1 MVHQK
6 QQNQEELTMTA
17 IRKTPDE
24 EMVDIIGDLRC
35 ATDMLYDL
43 RPQLTDKTLVNE
55 LLAVVNKIDA
65 DHENKA

>member
-6 QQNQEELTMTA
+6 QQNQDELTMTA

-35 ATDMLYDL
+35 ATDMLYDI
-43 RPQLTDKTLVNE
+43 RQELTDQTLINE
-55 LLAVVNKIDA
+55 LLAVVHKIDA